1 MLSLV
6 RDFLLGP
13 PPHEVAPGLRA
24 GYQAFFLDLLTRASA
39 SGGREDEWFDVLA
52 AERANV
58 RTALVWA
65 AEAHDSETLLRLAN
79 GMWQFWQASGD
90 LTEGR
95 HWLETGLSDRPPARD
110 QTPDDSMWGL
120 AWLAYHQADDE
131 AAEAAAAEL
140 RDLAS
145 RHHDDGGQRDART
158 ITGMVAI
165 SEDDPI
171 TAVTLLE
178 EALDL
183 ARGLGRPWILATSR
197 LNLGLAHL
205 SAGSTE
211 PARALIGEALR
222 TYEALGDIRFR
233 ARCLGYLGL
242 TSLIEDDPQRARAL
256 FGQSLRVF
264 SDVGEPGGTAEGLV
278 GIAAV
283 EAAAGDPARAAMLA
297 GAAELLRESFA
308 GRELPLDRRTS
319 TGYLARAAQ
328 DLGAE
333 AWAVARERGRALPL
347 DAAIELALNSR

>member
-13 PPHEVAPGLRA
+13 PPHEVAPDLRA

-39 SGGREDEWFDVLA
+39 SVGREDEWFDVLA

-65 AEAHDSETLLRLAN
+65 AEASDAETVLGLAN

-95 HWLETGLSDRPPARD
+95 HWLETGLSGRPPARD
-110 QTPDDSMWGL
+110 QTRMTALWGL

-131 AAEAAAAEL
+131 SAEAAAAEL

-145 RHHDDGGQRDART
+145 RHRDDGGRRNAVT
-158 ITGMVAI
+158 IMGMLAV
-165 SEDDPI
+165 SHDDP
-171 TAVTLLE
+171 TNAVKLLG
-178 EALDL
+178 EALHL
-183 ARGLGRPWILATSR
+183 AHGLGRPWILATSR

-205 SAGSTE
+205 SAGHTDT
-211 PARALIGEALR
+211 ARAVIGEALR
-222 TYEALGDIRFR
+222 TYEEIGDVRFR

-242 TSLIEDDPQRARAL
+242 TSLLEDDPARARAL

-264 SDVGEPGGTAEGLV
+264 SDLGEPGGTAEGLV

-283 EAAAGDPARAAMLA
+283 EAAAGDASRAAMLA
-297 GAAELLRESFA
+297 GAAELLREGFA

-319 TGYLARAAQ
+319 ARYLARAARE
-328 DLGAE
+328 LGAD
-333 AWAVARERGRALPL
+333 AWAAARRRGRTLPL
-347 DAAIELALNSR
+347 DGAVELALSSR